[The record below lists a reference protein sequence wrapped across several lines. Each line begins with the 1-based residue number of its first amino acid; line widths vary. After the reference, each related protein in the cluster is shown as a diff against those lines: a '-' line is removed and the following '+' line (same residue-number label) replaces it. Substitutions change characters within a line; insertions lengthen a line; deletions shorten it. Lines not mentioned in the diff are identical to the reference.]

1 MAKTYYLETGS
12 TDPTYNLAFEEFVQ
26 ANRREG
32 NYLILWQNKNAVIIG
47 SNQNAS
53 EEINRDFVQQHNIQ
67 VVRRNTGGGAVYH
80 DLGNLNYSFI
90 TDSGDLQNRSATL
103 FTDPVVKA
111 LRGLGLDSE
120 ASGRNDILVSGCK
133 VSGTAQ
139 HLMQGRILHHGTLL
153 FDSNPEMIAG
163 ALNPDPTKF
172 QSKSV
177 KSVRSRVGNIRS
189 FLPADMTLTS
199 FWNYLK
205 TVLTEGGLEP
215 ASLSN
220 EELEQ
225 VNKLQETKYA
235 TWQWNY
241 GKSPKSQI
249 HNKCRHAGGL
259 LDLHL
264 SLENGKIR
272 QLQIL
277 GDFLGLT
284 PVEPLEEALI
294 GCEYREDAIAAVLE
308 RFSLDTM
315 LGNITAEEFLKTILL

>member
-225 VNKLQETKYA
+225 VKKLQETKYA

>member
-12 TDPTYNLAFEEFVQ
+12 TDPTYNLAFEEYVQ

-47 SNQNAS
+47 SNQNAG

-90 TDSGDLQNRSATL
+90 TDGGDLQNRSATL
-103 FTDPVVKA
+103 FTEPVVKA

-215 ASLSN
+215 ASLSC

-225 VNKLQETKYA
+225 VKKLQETKYA

-264 SLENGKIR
+264 SLEGGKI
-272 QLQIL
+272 QQIQIL
-277 GDFLGLT
+277 GDFLALT

-294 GCEYREDAIAAVLE
+294 GCEYREEAIAAILQH
-308 RFSLDTM
+308 FTLDTI
-315 LGNITAEEFLKTILL
+315 LGSITAEEFLKTILL